1 MFYPEEEI
9 NENFICPYCKQL
21 FDCPIVL
28 PCEDTIC
35 KHHITDLL
43 ATLPFNVQSFECPL
57 CLENHEMPRNCLFVE
72 NKVLSKMMRKK
83 PVEVIQS
90 ALVEDF
96 KKKLNESKLEAD
108 ELQQMLLNNGN
119 DFVYNYC
126 QKLRTDVSLAIEY
139 KIEEIHNIS
148 DAWISKIDQFETERI
163 NYLGN

>member
-1 MFYPEEEI
+1 
-9 NENFICPYCKQL
+9 
-21 FDCPIVL
+21 
-28 PCEDTIC
+28 
-35 KHHITDLL
+35 
-43 ATLPFNVQSFECPL
+43 
-57 CLENHEMPRNCLFVE
+57 
-72 NKVLSKMMRKK
+72 MMRKK
-83 PVEVIQS
+83 PIEVIQS

-96 KKKLNESKLEAD
+96 KKKLNESKLEED

-148 DAWISKIDQFETERI
+148 DAWISKINQFETERI